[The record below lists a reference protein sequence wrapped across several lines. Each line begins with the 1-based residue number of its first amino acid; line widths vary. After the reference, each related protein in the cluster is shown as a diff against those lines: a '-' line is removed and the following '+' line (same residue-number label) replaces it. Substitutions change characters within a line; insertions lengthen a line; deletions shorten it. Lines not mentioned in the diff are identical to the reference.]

1 MFGSKEGWRTIGVYS
16 SILPR
21 NSRRL
26 MSFRVG
32 MRGSGGGSRASS
44 GLLLLSKVAPGGAC
58 SGAAVMSMSMSG
70 SSRGASVSSSIGSW
84 EKGSGSCV
92 DAGGLGE
99 VMVSGG

>member
-1 MFGSKEGWRTIGVYS
+1 MGAYS

-44 GLLLLSKVAPGGAC
+44 GLLLLSKFAPAGAC
-58 SGAAVMSMSMSG
+58 SGAAVMSRSMSG
-70 SSRGASVSSSIGSW
+70 SSRGASVSSSIGS
-84 EKGSGSCV
+84 
-92 DAGGLGE
+92 
-99 VMVSGG
+99 